1 MINFEKV
8 RENLLQEFIR
18 DSEDIL
24 AWFVNSAEPML
35 YIYKDSSIILA
46 NGDPSPLHQDYIL
59 AIPLDRIQSELL
71 EIYRDYIEAI
81 DATDEESVFAN
92 FIKTYADSD
101 TITELADMIMEL
113 VKDLLLNVL

>member
-18 DSEDIL
+18 DPEDML
-24 AWFVNSAEPML
+24 AWLLNSAEPML